1 MSFGLTFAAAIGSG
15 LMAGLFFVFSV
26 TVMTALGKLPAP
38 AGIAAMQ
45 SINSTILSPLFLTAF
60 MGTVLLCVVI
70 AVIAVL
76 NWSHPAS
83 PYLVTGALLYTVGTF
98 LVTVVFNVPLNDA
111 LAAAPADS
119 AETASCGRA
128 ICRSGPAGT
137 TCARRHPPARW
148 PFLCWGSA
156 FSRAFSSEA
165 GARSQNRYVAV
176 LSSVRPMP

>member
-1 MSFGLTFAAAIGSG
+1 MGRMSFGLTFAAAIGSG

-119 AETASCGRA
+119 AETASLWTRYLSVWTGWNHVRTA
-128 ICRSGPAGT
+128 ASTGA
-137 TCARRHPPARW
+137 
-148 PFLCWGSA
+148 LA
-156 FSRAFSSEA
+156 FFMLGLR
-165 GARSQNRYVAV
+165 G
-176 LSSVRPMP
+176 L